1 MQDEVG
7 FPDKED
13 QNKWSVSGLNDILNP
28 DSHSRHLIFC
38 NEQPFLSHTMCV
50 LYSCIMSA
58 RCYPFN
64 MSGHCFHNMNLQL
77 PRQGLS
83 HRYTRHILIM
93 KLEKLCRGYPLLIL
107 FWQDIVLTVP
117 PYPYAVGEPEKCCV
131 VRPQL
136 FFVCHLQPRGRRQ
149 VQIVFYSTFELVD
162 LPGGGPMEAVGLQG
176 LYEPSPTPILYVG
189 LAATVLGR
197 VPVMPYCPSSCFS

>member
-1 MQDEVG
+1 M
-7 FPDKED
+7 
-13 QNKWSVSGLNDILNP
+13 
-28 DSHSRHLIFC
+28 R
-38 NEQPFLSHTMCV
+38 
-50 LYSCIMSA
+50 A

-149 VQIVFYSTFELVD
+149 PKRANFTYAADDIQVQIVFYSTFELVD
-162 LPGGGPMEAVGLQG
+162 GGPARGWPYG
-176 LYEPSPTPILYVG
+176 NCG
-189 LAATVLGR
+189 LAGFVRALTHAHPLCGPLR
-197 VPVMPYCPSSCFS
+197 